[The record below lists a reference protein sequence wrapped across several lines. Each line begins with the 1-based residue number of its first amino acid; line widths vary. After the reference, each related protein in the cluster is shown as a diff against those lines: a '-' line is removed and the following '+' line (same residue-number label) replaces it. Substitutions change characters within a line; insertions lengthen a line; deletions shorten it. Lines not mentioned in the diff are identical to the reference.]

1 MDDEQMDNVLPVSYK
16 PMIAGILLILAGL
29 IGLITW
35 VSSLLIDVNTID
47 PSILEQLQQSGIEIT
62 VEQIETFLSI
72 CATIGIILSIFPLLG
87 GVLAL
92 KRKMWGIAI
101 VMSIIGLFTV
111 GPIFASSILAL
122 VGLILIAISKNEFQ
136 HKSDNEPPID
146 EYSY

>member
-1 MDDEQMDNVLPVSYK
+1 M
-16 PMIAGILLILAGL
+16 
-29 IGLITW
+29 
-35 VSSLLIDVNTID
+35 
-47 PSILEQLQQSGIEIT
+47 
-62 VEQIETFLSI
+62 EQIETFLSI

-87 GVLAL
+87 GILSL

-101 VMSIIGLFTV
+101 VMSIIGLFTI

-146 EYSY
+146 EYS

>member
-72 CATIGIILSIFPLLG
+72 CATIGIILSIFPL
-87 GVLAL
+87 
-92 KRKMWGIAI
+92 
-101 VMSIIGLFTV
+101 
-111 GPIFASSILAL
+111 
-122 VGLILIAISKNEFQ
+122 
-136 HKSDNEPPID
+136 
-146 EYSY
+146 